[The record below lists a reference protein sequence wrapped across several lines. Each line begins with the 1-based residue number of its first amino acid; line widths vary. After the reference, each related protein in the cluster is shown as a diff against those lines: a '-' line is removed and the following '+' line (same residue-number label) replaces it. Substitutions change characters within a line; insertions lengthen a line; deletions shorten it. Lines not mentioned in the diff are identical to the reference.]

1 MNSIETQV
9 QYILAVITRRYVI
22 SENKIPPEILK
33 LKDEVM
39 EIFARS
45 RTETKPA
52 LISQYERRLIEI
64 RGIIDAEKK

>member
-22 SENKIPPEILK
+22 SEKKIPPEILK

-39 EIFARS
+39 EIFAKS
-45 RTETKPA
+45 KSETKPKTLA
-52 LISQYERRLIEI
+52 KYERRLIEI
-64 RGIIDAEKK
+64 REKIDKNNG

>member
-45 RTETKPA
+45 KTETKPA